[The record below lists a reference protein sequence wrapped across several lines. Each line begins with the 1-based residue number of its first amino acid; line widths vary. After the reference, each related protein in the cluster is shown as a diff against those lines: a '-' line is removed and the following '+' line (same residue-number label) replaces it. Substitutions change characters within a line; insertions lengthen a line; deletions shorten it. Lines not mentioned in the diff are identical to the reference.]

1 MATGYLH
8 VLRRFSRDV
17 RLYLIT
23 AALIGFTIF
32 GGIYT
37 VLLNLYLVRLGY
49 DPAFIGLV
57 NAAGPLAMA
66 LFCLPAGAFGGR
78 WGSRRAMIAGLI
90 LSIPGFG
97 FLPLAEFVPP
107 FAQAGW
113 LLTTYILGHLGLA
126 MYIVNSSPFLTASPT
141 QKSVTTRSRCR
152 RRSGPSRDSL
162 AAWLVGC

>member
-1 MATGYLH
+1 VDTGYLH

-17 RLYLIT
+17 CLYLIT

-49 DPAFIGLV
+49 GPSFVGLV

-66 LFCLPAGAFGGR
+66 IFCLPAGAFGGR
-78 WGSRRAMIAGLI
+78 WGSRRAMIAGLS

-97 FLPLAEFVPP
+97 LLPLAEYIPP
-107 FAQAGW
+107 LAQAGW
-113 LLTTYILGHLGLA
+113 LLTTYISLFFIGAG
-126 MYIVNSSPFLTASPT
+126 LTAIGALLFWAYFRQPRGEFAHSSALDKAT
-141 QKSVTTRSRCR
+141 ER
-152 RRSGPSRDSL
+152 G
-162 AAWLVGC
+162 AI